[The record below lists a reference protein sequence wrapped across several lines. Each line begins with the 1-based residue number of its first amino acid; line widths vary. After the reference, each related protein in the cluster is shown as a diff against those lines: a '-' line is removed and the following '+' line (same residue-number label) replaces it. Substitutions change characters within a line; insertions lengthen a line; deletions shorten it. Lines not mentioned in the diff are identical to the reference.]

1 MTMPSTF
8 TSIRFHIVFSTKNRQ
23 PFLTPELLEAMHRYL
38 GGCIRSIGGSAL
50 EIGGIADHVHILAAL
65 KPTHRLSDVLCDIK
79 KGSSR
84 WIREEKGCSSFHW
97 QDGYAA
103 FSVGRTELDRAQ
115 RYVANQAKHHATKAF
130 EDELRELL
138 RAYGIEFDERYLL

>member
-1 MTMPSTF
+1 MPSTF
-8 TSIRFHIVFSTKNRQ
+8 TSLRYHIVFSTKNRQ
-23 PFLTPELLEAMHRYL
+23 PFLMPQLLEPTHRYL
-38 GGCIRSIGGSAL
+38 GGCIRSIAGAPL
-50 EIGGIADHVHILAAL
+50 EIGGVADHVHILTAL

-84 WIREEKGCSSFHW
+84 WIREEMGCSSFHW

-103 FSVGRTELDRAQ
+103 FSVGRTELERVQ
-115 RYVANQAKHHATKAF
+115 RYVTNQAEHHGAKTF

-138 RAYGIEFDERYLL
+138 RAYSIEFDERYLL